1 MNSRGIASDDSRNR
15 RVEFTV
21 SLKNICSQE

>member
-21 SLKNICSQE
+21 SLRNICQE